1 MSNTERVEVEG
12 FLIGVVGGGRVCA
25 IPVGLHGRMAINVC
39 PGVVRRAD
47 RHVVSHNGARV
58 SEARDI
64 RVVEFKFAIV
74 APLLEEQDVDGAQ
87 LFV

>member
-39 PGVVRRAD
+39 PGV
-47 RHVVSHNGARV
+47 HVVSHNGARV
-58 SEARDI
+58 SEARDL